1 MYDVAIIGASFS
13 GLTLAHHLPK
23 DLKVLIVDA
32 KPEAGATVE
41 STGLITSKTR
51 TEFSSFIQIDQY
63 ITNPISAIAVI
74 APGLTDMFTSTV
86 SEPWIYQTD
95 TKALVR
101 ALADTLPSN
110 VALRTK
116 TVFLGVDNADHP
128 TSIRVRSMGADEEHI
143 SIRFLVG
150 ADGGHSKVAQS
161 VAKLSKNTRFLFGY
175 EQVYFGDVLRGE
187 KPAETIYHYW
197 FGEFSLGYG
206 GWLSPTVVNGRPA
219 FRVGLA
225 KLLRD
230 RGDAKQLTEQFVA
243 DLLARGDIRLDEPVP
258 QYVFGSHIPVNG
270 ARSTITHSNTLLIG
284 DAAGFCGAFAADG
297 IKGSVISGKEAA
309 VLIPQYLRGKTHALR
324 QLHARM
330 DSHGGIINYYRRQLL
345 YRWIWDVMQKN
356 RTFRAM
362 FDIIAAEHETF
373 LEQFCDSKDK
383 HRSLART
390 VLKWRHALKLM
401 KYGVYWAIDI
411 VAFLRKARGRSENE
425 TAS

>member
-23 DLKVLIVDA
+23 EFKVLLIDA

-51 TEFSSFIQIDQY
+51 AECASFIPIDTY

-74 APGLTDMFTSTV
+74 APGLNHMFTSTV
-86 SEPWIYQTD
+86 PEPWIYQTD

-110 VALRTK
+110 VTLRTK
-116 TVFLGVDNADHP
+116 TVFLDVDHANHP
-128 TSIRVRSMGADEEHI
+128 THIRVRSMGADEETLAI
-143 SIRFLVG
+143 GFLVG

-161 VAKLSKNTRFLFGY
+161 IPTLSKNTRFLFGY
-175 EQVYFGDVLRGE
+175 ERVYFGNVLRGE

-206 GWLSPTVVNGRPA
+206 GWLSPTVIDGRPA
-219 FRVGLA
+219 FRIGLA
-225 KLLRD
+225 KLMRD

-243 DLLARGDIRLDEPVP
+243 DLVARGDIHLSDPVP
-258 QYVFGSHIPVNG
+258 HYVFGSHIPVNG
-270 ARSTITHSNTLLIG
+270 IRSTIAHENVLLIG

-309 VLIPQYLRGKTHALR
+309 VLIPQFLRGKAGALK

-330 DSHGGIINYYRRQLL
+330 DSHGGIIGYYRRQLL

-383 HRSLART
+383 HRSLTRT
-390 VLKWRHALKLM
+390 VLKWRHTLKLM
-401 KYGVYWAIDI
+401 KYSVYWALDFMRYIAVI
-411 VAFLRKARGRSENE
+411 LKQKTRVPRS
-425 TAS
+425 

>member
-1 MYDVAIIGASFS
+1 MYDVVIIGASFS
-13 GLTLAHHLPK
+13 GLTLAHHVPK
-23 DLKVLIVDA
+23 ELKVLVIDA

-51 TEFSSFIQIDQY
+51 SEFASFMPIDTY

-74 APGLTDMFTSTV
+74 APGLHDMFTSTV
-86 SEPWIYQTD
+86 PEPWIYQTD

-110 VALRTK
+110 VTLRMK
-116 TVFLGVDNADHP
+116 TVFLGVNDVHHP
-128 TSIRVRSMGADEEHI
+128 TAIRVRSMGADEETLEMK
-143 SIRFLVG
+143 FLVG

-161 VAKLSKNTRFLFGY
+161 ITKLSKNTRFLFGF
-175 EQVYFGDVLRGE
+175 EQVYFGNVLRGE

-206 GWLSPTVVNGRPA
+206 GWLSPTIIDGRPA
-219 FRVGLA
+219 FRIGLA
-225 KLLRD
+225 KLMRE
-230 RGDAKQLTEQFVA
+230 RGDAKQLTEHFVA
-243 DLLARGDIRLDEPVP
+243 DLVARGDIRLDDPVP

-270 ARSTITHSNTLLIG
+270 IRSTITHNNVLLIG

-309 VLIPQYLRGKTHALR
+309 VLIPQFLRGKEGALK

-330 DSHGGIINYYRRQLL
+330 DSHGGIIGYYRRQLL

-383 HRSLART
+383 HRSLTRT
-390 VLKWRHALKLM
+390 VLKWRHTLKLM
-401 KYGVYWAIDI
+401 KYSVYWALDFTRYIATI
-411 VAFLRKARGRSENE
+411 LNQKTRVPRS
-425 TAS
+425 